1 MIGSTLKQLLAER
14 KMTVGELARRVDVP
28 AQTLYSIIRRDNMT
42 IDIDVLRRVCTALD
56 VPIDVFC
63 GGTDAPAART
73 AGPDAAD
80 WGWLAKWRALDAP
93 GRALTELV
101 MDHELARVRDAAATA
116 AATQRII
123 PLYLTPA
130 AAGYASPALGA
141 DYEEYA
147 VPLDSPADFAVRI
160 AGDSMAPWIED
171 GSTVLVRRSPI
182 EVGDVGLFFVDGD
195 MKCKQYLRDVYGT
208 VYLLSLNPLRRDAN
222 MTIPADSGV
231 TLCCFGKVLLDRK
244 PPLMA

>member
-42 IDIDVLRRVCTALD
+42 IDIDVLQRICAALD
-56 VPIDVFC
+56 VPMDVFC
-63 GGTDAPAART
+63 GTDAATARAA
-73 AGPDAAD
+73 ADAAD
-80 WGWLAKWRALDAP
+80 WAWLGKWKALDDP

-101 MDHELARVRDAAATA
+101 MDHELARARGAAEAAAAAT
-116 AATQRII
+116 RII

-141 DYEEYA
+141 DYEDYA
-147 VPLDSPADFAVRI
+147 VPADSPADFAVRI

-171 GSTVLVRRSPI
+171 GATVLVRRSPI
-182 EVGDVGLFFVDGD
+182 AVGDVGLFFVDGD

-222 MTIPADSGV
+222 VTIPADSGV
-231 TLCCFGKVLLDRK
+231 TLCCFGKVLLDHK